1 MREVIAVPRSIT
13 YTQAITEA
21 LTEELEREPNV
32 FYMGED
38 VGFGGVFGNTR
49 GLQKRFGQSRVFD
62 TPISETLIVGAG
74 VGAAITGTRP
84 IVELQFADFVAI
96 AMDEIY
102 NKAAKWRYM
111 HGGQF
116 IVPLV
121 IIAPE
126 GAIGGAGPEHSQC
139 PEALFWSAPGLYVLT
154 PSSPADMK
162 GLLKSAIRDDNP
174 VLIMPHKALLNTSGE
189 VPDGEHLVPIG
200 NAAVRREGDGVTIV
214 AWSAMVGKA
223 LEAATKLASEGID
236 VEVID
241 PRGIRPF
248 DFDTVINSV
257 RKTGR
262 LLIAHEAP
270 VVGGAGAEVAAVIA
284 ERVLMYLE
292 APIRRV
298 GAPDIPMPQS
308 ASLERFVVPGVD
320 DILAAAREIA
330 RSAASV

>member
-1 MREVIAVPRSIT
+1 MGRAIT
-13 YTQAITEA
+13 YSEA
-21 LTEELEREPNV
+21 LTEALAEELDRDPNV

-38 VGFGGVFGNTR
+38 IGYGGVFGFAR
-49 GLQKRFGQSRVFD
+49 GLQQRFGRERVFN

-84 IVELQFADFVAI
+84 VVELQFADFVAI

-116 IVPLV
+116 EVPLV
-121 IIAPE
+121 ILAPE

-162 GLLKSAIRDDNP
+162 GLMKSAIRDPNP

-189 VPDGEHLVPIG
+189 VPDGDHVVPLG
-200 NAAVRREGDGVTIV
+200 QAAVRRQGTDVTVV
-214 AWSAMVGKA
+214 AWSAMVPKA
-223 LEAATKLASEGID
+223 LEAAERMQGEID
-236 VEVID
+236 VEVVD

-248 DFDTVINSV
+248 DFETVLASV

-262 LLIAHEAP
+262 LVIAHEAP
-270 VVGGAGAEVAAVIA
+270 VVGGPGGEVAAVVA
-284 ERVLMYLE
+284 ERAILSLE

-298 GAPDIPMPQS
+298 GAADVPIPQS
-308 ASLERFVVPGVD
+308 SLLERWAIPQVEDLISAV
-320 DILAAAREIA
+320 RETCGKGAI
-330 RSAASV
+330 SAPCH

>member
-1 MREVIAVPRSIT
+1 VARTISYSQAV
-13 YTQAITEA
+13 TEA
-21 LTEELEREPNV
+21 LAEELERDPHV

-38 VGFGGVFGNTR
+38 IGFGGVFGLSR
-49 GLQKRFGQSRVFD
+49 GLQARFGKKRVFD

-84 IVELQFADFVAI
+84 VVELQFADFVAI

-116 IVPLV
+116 KVPMV
-121 IIAPE
+121 ILAPE
-126 GAIGGAGPEHSQC
+126 GAIGGAGAEHSQC

-154 PSSPADMK
+154 PSTPADMK

-174 VLIMPHKALLNTSGE
+174 VLVMPHKALLNTSGE
-189 VPDGEHLVPIG
+189 VPDGDHLVPLGQARVCRSG
-200 NAAVRREGDGVTIV
+200 NDVTVV
-214 AWSAMVGKA
+214 AWSVMLGKA
-223 LEAATKLASEGID
+223 LEAAKQMAGDGVD

-241 PRGIRPF
+241 PRGVRPF
-248 DFDTVINSV
+248 DMDAVLESV

-262 LLIAHEAP
+262 LVLAHEAP
-270 VVGGAGAEVAAVIA
+270 VVGGPGGEVAAVVA
-284 ERVLMYLE
+284 ERALMHLE

-298 GAPDIPMPQS
+298 GAADVPSPQS
-308 ASLERFVVPGVD
+308 AALEQTVIPQVEDIVAAVRAVTSSASL
-320 DILAAAREIA
+320 A
-330 RSAASV
+330 

>member
-1 MREVIAVPRSIT
+1 VARTIT
-13 YTQAITEA
+13 YSQAVIEA
-21 LTEELEREPNV
+21 LGEELERDPNV

-38 VGFGGVFGNTR
+38 IGYGGVFGLSK
-49 GLQKRFGQSRVFD
+49 GLQKRFGKQRVLD

-116 IVPLV
+116 EVPMV
-121 IIAPE
+121 ILAPE

-154 PSSPADMK
+154 PSTPADMK
-162 GLLKSAIRDDNP
+162 GLLKSAVRNPNP
-174 VLIMPHKALLNTSGE
+174 VLVMPHKALFNTGGE
-189 VPDGEHLVPIG
+189 VPDGDYLVPLG
-200 NAAVRREGDGVTIV
+200 QANVCRQGADVTVV
-214 AWSAMVGKA
+214 AWSVMVGKA
-223 LEAATKLASEGID
+223 LQAAKRLASEGIE

-248 DFDTVINSV
+248 DFDTIIESV
-257 RKTGR
+257 RRTGK
-262 LLIAHEAP
+262 LVLAHEAP
-270 VVGGAGAEVAAVIA
+270 VVGGPGAEVAAVIA
-284 ERVLMYLE
+284 ERALMYLE
-292 APIRRV
+292 APIQRV
-298 GAPDIPMPQS
+298 GAKDVPMPQS
-308 ASLERFVVPGVD
+308 AYLESAVVPQVD
-320 DILAAAREIA
+320 DIL
-330 RSAASV
+330 SAVQAITGK